1 MVPIFLFFV
10 FFLAA
15 LFFCFFTQNEGIRN
29 FESFELF
36 YLLP

>member
-10 FFLAA
+10 LSAA
-15 LFFCFFTQNEGIRN
+15 SFFCFFTQNEGIRN